1 MNHTPGPWRIAQL
14 PDGNHHII
22 GVPFDDSVAVTSYPF
37 HGSGAMKANAKLIAM
52 APQLFD
58 ALCRV
63 THPMADDTDV
73 DHALDLIAQLTEQT

>member
-1 MNHTPGPWRIAQL
+1 MNHTPGPWRIADPAHRCL
-14 PDGNHHII
+14 IVAGEHGLHIAQAATT
-22 GVPFDDSVAVTSYPF
+22 GMPNCE
-37 HGSGAMKANAKLIAM
+37 ANAKLIAM

-73 DHALDLIAQLTEQT
+73 DHALDLIAQLTEQP